1 MRPVIGIE
9 TDVEFSQSNG
19 RPYSKCYLAYAERV
33 WNAGGEPRLLAP
45 IEDPAWVSHLA
56 DTLDHEAT

>member
-33 WNAGGEPRLLAP
+33 WNAGGEPRLL
-45 IEDPAWVSHLA
+45 HLELGLVTKF
-56 DTLDHEAT
+56 DQCGDCL